1 MSGRINLTYSSNW
14 NLLAN
19 STWRDLQPA
28 DPIGYSWIY
37 ITPNHDRAN
46 YLKEKYIKSSST
58 KVQVTPGFYSWN
70 QFIGKIYDNLPESK
84 QLLNFSDQLFLIH
97 QVLQNNR
104 SKLNYFAPTDRPFSP
119 QIIRSLQSLINAI
132 SMIKFSGTQDLLGTN
147 DPFYKE
153 IELII
158 EEYQKCKENSFLDEI
173 DLIDLIIKDF
183 DEKRINL
190 IFPGVKDFFWEAD
203 KPLYPLQI
211 KFIERIKLLGWNIH
225 FQMFYD
231 DHPDFFKNMDGT
243 FQQIKK
249 IADSIQKIDDPIEL
263 TQSIYRLDQAD
274 NEKLKLDKKLA
285 LVKYP
290 DRIKETEEV
299 ARGIKK
305 VLIDTDIN
313 PNRIAI
319 TAPDISQYLP
329 LIISS
334 FLRHGVPFTVSNSLQ
349 LLHLLPIQHLQL
361 LLEFLSENGELSI
374 LKKILKSPFYN
385 YFENT
390 KGIPFEEIL
399 NSLRAQFDFEIILNQ
414 LQKSIE
420 YDKGISSENERIK
433 KEVANK
439 KVLLEVLKNIR
450 TDIEPLTKTFSADD
464 FFNFFISLFDQ
475 HDMVNKI
482 LKWRE
487 NLPQKNVADIL
498 GTIRTFITGLDIWR
512 SLVTKISNEK
522 IFNNSQT
529 LNLFRLITNNHFH
542 KAYEPHEFGVQ
553 ILPIQFAEFGSPEKL
568 YVLGLTDSNFPRTN
582 RHTFKNLPDPIDQFF
597 SDNQLLEDRRLFL
610 KLLQIPEKEICIS
623 YPEREGDTAN
633 VPSNLVLELERI
645 TKWEIIEPEPAAV
658 FSKSDVFS
666 KLEYNRESKSPSNGN
681 FPFAFFTETE
691 LTHFNRQL
699 KITRLRN
706 SLDIPFGIY
715 EGDISSDKI
724 SVQFL
729 KDLFESKEFSVSAL
743 DSYANSPIQYFF
755 RKILYIDEP
764 EVFEDWLTPIEKG
777 KMVHRVLYRF
787 YSENRKEQSS
797 LENLLKI
804 AEQEI
809 QKFPFLPSILWDLQK
824 EVFLGGENKI
834 GLFPAFFEYEAKQS
848 QSTPLEPRNFEV
860 PFGHFGKR
868 IADKLSIGFEEP
880 YEIRVDGDC
889 LKLRGIVDRVE
900 MTENGGIVI
909 VDYKTGDYKSVK
921 DIYNGKSLQLPL
933 YLMAISSLLK
943 KGNLTLYPL
952 GACYYQIK
960 DEKEIKK
967 EILFSEPKFPEDTI
981 NSKIVFP
988 TTKLGSGLEEITLD
1002 GFLERSRVFAVKYSN
1017 SIRQG
1022 KFMHHNNISDCKSWS
1037 SPVCPFEPLCRV
1049 NQSKL
1054 KQFNSQE
1061 EE

>member
-19 STWRDLQPA
+19 YTWSDLQPA

-37 ITPNHDRAN
+37 ITQNHDRAN
-46 YLKEKYIKSSST
+46 YLKEKYIKTSLT
-58 KVQVTPGFYSWN
+58 KVQVVPGFYSWS
-70 QFIGKIYDNLPESK
+70 QLLGKIYEHFPESK

-97 QVLQNNR
+97 QVLQNR
-104 SKLNYFAPTDRPFSP
+104 SRLNYFAPADRPFSLK
-119 QIIRSLQSLINAI
+119 IIKSLQSLINAI
-132 SMIKFSGTQDLLGTN
+132 LVIESSGTQDLLRTN
-147 DPFYKE
+147 DPFFKE

-158 EEYQKCKENSFLDEI
+158 EEYQKCKGNSFLDET
-173 DLIDLIIKDF
+173 DLINLIIRNF
-183 DEKRINL
+183 DEERINL
-190 IFPGVKDFFWEAD
+190 IFPGVEDFFWEAD

-211 KFIERIKLLGWNIH
+211 KFIEKIKLLGWNIH
-225 FQMFYD
+225 FQVFND

-249 IADSIQKIDDPIEL
+249 IANSIQKIDDPIKL
-263 TQSIYRLDQAD
+263 TQNIYRLDQID
-274 NEKLKLDKKLA
+274 SEKLMLNKKLG

-319 TAPDISQYLP
+319 TAADISQYLP
-329 LIISS
+329 LLINSLS
-334 FLRHGVPFTVSNSLQ
+334 RHGMPFTVSNSLQ
-349 LLHLLPIQHLQL
+349 LSDLLPIQHLQL

-385 YFENT
+385 YGEDT

-399 NSLRAQFDFEIILNQ
+399 NSLRVQFDLEIILTQ

-439 KVLLEVLKNIR
+439 EVLLEVLKNIR
-450 TDIEPLTKTFSADD
+450 TDIEPLAKPFSAED
-464 FFNFFISLFDQ
+464 FFDFFISLFEQ

-482 LKWRE
+482 LKWGG

-498 GTIRTFITGLDIWR
+498 GTIRAFIAGLDIWR

-522 IFNNSQT
+522 IFNSPQT
-529 LNLFRLITNNHFH
+529 LNLFRLITNNYFY
-542 KAYEPHEFGVQ
+542 KAYEPHEFGVR
-553 ILPIQFAEFGSPEKL
+553 ILPIQFAEFSSPEKL
-568 YVLGLTDSNFPRTN
+568 YILGFTDGNFPRTN
-582 RHTFKNLPDPIDQFF
+582 SYTFKNLPDPIDRLF
-597 SDNQLLEDRRLFL
+597 SDDQLLEDRRLFL

-623 YPEREGDTAN
+623 YPEREGDTVN
-633 VPSNLVLELERI
+633 VPSSLVLELERI
-645 TKWEIIEPEPAAV
+645 AKQEIIEPEPVAV
-658 FSKSDVFS
+658 FSKSDIFS
-666 KLEYNRESKSPSNGN
+666 KLEYNRESKSPSKGD
-681 FPFAFFTETE
+681 FPFTFFTETE

-699 KITRLRN
+699 KITKLRN

-715 EGDISSDKI
+715 EGDISSDETAI
-724 SVQFL
+724 QFL
-729 KDLFESKEFSVSAL
+729 RSLFESREFSVSAL
-743 DSYANSPIQYFF
+743 ESYATSPIQYFF
-755 RKILYIDEP
+755 RKILYVDEP
-764 EVFEDWLTPIEKG
+764 EIFEDWLTPIEKG

-787 YSENRKEQSS
+787 YSENRKEQRS

-804 AEQEI
+804 ADQEI

-834 GLFPAFFEYEAKQS
+834 GLFPAFFEYEANQL
-848 QSTPLEPRNFEV
+848 QSTPLGPRNFEV

-868 IADKLSIGFEEP
+868 IADKLSTGFEEP
-880 YEIRVDGDC
+880 YEIRVDGDS

-943 KGNLTLYPL
+943 RGDLNLYPL

-967 EILFSEPKFPEDTI
+967 EILFSEPKFSQDSI

-1002 GFLERSRVFAVKYSN
+1002 SFLERSREFAVKYSN
-1017 SIRQG
+1017 GIRQG
-1022 KFMHHNNISDCKSWS
+1022 KFMHHTNISDCKSWS
-1037 SPVCPFEPLCRV
+1037 SPICPFEPLCRV

-1054 KQFNSQE
+1054 KQFNFQE